1 MKPINE
7 IDLEQLSAYIDGE
20 LSDSERRFFQKRL
33 ANDEGLRAY
42 CERAWIASSVLKSQ
56 PFQLMPSD
64 SAERICAQCEA
75 PPSRFRSPLRL
86 VASFGALALVAALG
100 YQLLPTSEQTQPPAL
115 VQTPDA
121 NPAATESAGVQRMAQ
136 TGKPTAAAVE
146 VIGSRTGKGAGP
158 AQEPDARVASND
170 DPSQFELN
178 ESTRARSWPKSG
190 QNMEDY
196 LVRHNEMIGANANGG
211 LVSYAQILAEPESD
225 PTPQDAKDKERDTQ

>member
-33 ANDEGLRAY
+33 ANDESLRAY

-64 SAERICAQCEA
+64 SAGRICVQCEA
-75 PPSRFRSPLRL
+75 PPSRFSKPLRL

-100 YQLLPTSEQTQPPAL
+100 YQLLPSSEQAQPSALAQTQDVKPAEK
-115 VQTPDA
+115 A
-121 NPAATESAGVQRMAQ
+121 SEPAPRITQ
-136 TGKPTAAAVE
+136 TGKPAIAAVE
-146 VIGSRTGKGAGP
+146 VTDSRVAKVPGP
-158 AQEPDARVASND
+158 AQDPDARVAGND

-196 LVRHNEMIGANANGG
+196 LVRHNEMIGSNANGG
-211 LVSYAQILAEPESD
+211 LVSYAQILAEPEPD
-225 PTPQDAKDKERDTQ
+225 PSVQAAQDKERDTR